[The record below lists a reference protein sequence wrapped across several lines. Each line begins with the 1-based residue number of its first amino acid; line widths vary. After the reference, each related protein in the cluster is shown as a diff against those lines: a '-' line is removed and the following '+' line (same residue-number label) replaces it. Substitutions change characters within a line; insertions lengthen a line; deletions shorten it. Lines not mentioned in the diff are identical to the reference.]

1 MTEFA
6 QACRLRPA
14 GPHTEIRTNE
24 TAFRELI
31 SGQRRG
37 IAAVL
42 ARAGLPGLSGLY
54 GLGARA
60 RNLAY
65 DLGIK
70 KVHSAAVP
78 VISVGNLTTGGTGKT
93 PFVAFLAN
101 WFRERGLKV
110 VLLSRGFGARDGG
123 ANDEKQVLD
132 ALCPGIGH
140 LQHPDRVASA
150 AKARRDHGAQI
161 LILDDGFQHRR
172 LSRDLDIVL
181 IDALCP
187 WGYGRLLPRGLLRE
201 PLSALRRADLVVL
214 TRADQCTP
222 EERQAIANRIAAIRS
237 DNKLVEVA
245 YPPVSLINSSAE
257 TAQLQD
263 LRGKPV
269 AAFCGI
275 GNPDAFRRTLETCG
289 FQLSGVTEQTP
300 LPSREGLG
308 EGLSSHAFLTF
319 PDHHDYAPPELEEL
333 ADLAQ
338 RAGASAIVTTQ
349 KDLVKI
355 RATQLGGK
363 PLWAIQI
370 GTKIVAGADVLTARL
385 EEIIRPL
392 TA

>member
-1 MTEFA
+1 M
-6 QACRLRPA
+6 
-14 GPHTEIRTNE
+14 
-24 TAFRELI
+24 
-31 SGQRRG
+31 
-37 IAAVL
+37 L
-42 ARAGLPGLSGLY
+42 ARAGLLGLSGIY
-54 GLGARA
+54 GLGVCA

-65 DLGIK
+65 ELRIK

-101 WFRERGLKV
+101 WYRERGLRV
-110 VLLSRGFGARDGG
+110 ALLSRGYGARDGG

-132 ALCPGIGH
+132 ALCPGIPH
-140 LQHPDRVASA
+140 LQHADRVASA
-150 AKARRDHGAQI
+150 ANARRDHGAQI

-172 LSRDLDIVL
+172 LSRELDIVL

-222 EERQAIANRIAAIRS
+222 EERQAIVNRVAAIRG

-245 YPPVSLINSSAE
+245 YPPVSLINSAAE
-257 TAQLQD
+257 TAQLQS
-263 LRGKPV
+263 LRGKQI

-289 FQLSGVTEQTP
+289 FQLSGAAEQTP
-300 LPSREGLG
+300 LPYREGLG
-308 EGLSSHAFLTF
+308 EGGNVDAFLTF
-319 PDHHDYAPPELEEL
+319 PDHHQYGPRDLDQL

-338 RAGASAIVTTQ
+338 RTGAAAIVTTQ

-370 GTKIVAGADVLTARL
+370 GTKIVAGADVLAARL

-392 TA
+392 SA